1 MEHQAKYCDTELKVF
16 HVNNLYA
23 RLFVSIDVASEA
35 TWRPRTSPGDSNL
48 KDRWSSPP
56 RAPIT
61 ATESNDSWLLC
72 LADFVLSHPNIAA
85 VIVYGA
91 IRLRRGKAAADAA
104 TAVNPSRSIE

>member
-1 MEHQAKYCDTELKVF
+1 MEHQAKYCDTEIKVF

-35 TWRPRTSPGDSNL
+35 TWRSRTSPGDSKL

-72 LADFVLSHPNIAA
+72 LADFVLS
-85 VIVYGA
+85 
-91 IRLRRGKAAADAA
+91 A
-104 TAVNPSRSIE
+104 TNWLDRSIGSSAVS